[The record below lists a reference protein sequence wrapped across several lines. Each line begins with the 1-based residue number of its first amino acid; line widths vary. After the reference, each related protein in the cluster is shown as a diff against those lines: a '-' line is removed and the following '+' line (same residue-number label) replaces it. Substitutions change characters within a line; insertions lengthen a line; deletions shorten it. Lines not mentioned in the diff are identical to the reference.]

1 MDNNTSPLLDGFSLL
16 KDIGRLR
23 SIAQVMIRYG
33 FADLLQRT
41 GITNLLN
48 RAGDPLDLE
57 EAEENQQLTAPQR
70 ARLAL
75 QELGPTFIKLGQILA
90 TRVDLFEPP
99 WITEFERLQDQVQ
112 PVDFALLRPQ
122 LEADLGASPESQFAW
137 FDSTP
142 LATASIGQV
151 HRARLEDGR
160 EVILKIRRPNIRP
173 QIEAD
178 LRLLSRLAQLAEN
191 HIAWIARFQP
201 VELVRQFAS
210 SLRQELDLAAECRSA
225 QRVAENFS
233 GDPHFRVPEVYW
245 QWTCERLNVQEFVD
259 GIPARNISAI
269 EAAGLD
275 SRVIASRGT
284 QAILKMIL
292 EDGFFHADPHAGNL
306 FVMPENTFV
315 MIDWGM
321 VGRLSEARRQQVIKL
336 LLGLVE
342 RNATSTTNVLLEWAG
357 DTPVNETALTEEVE
371 AFIQRYHGVP
381 LKQLNLIALLGD
393 VTRILRNHQLTL
405 PTDLVLVIKAIS
417 TLEGLGRQLN
427 PDYQIVEEAEPLLRR
442 LIMRQLGPQALISKG
457 WALLGE
463 NFEALLQLP
472 NELQQL
478 TQTARRGQ
486 LRMGFDLAQL
496 EKLAKQISS
505 AGNRISVGLI
515 TSACILGCAIIVAN
529 QPATANFANFANLAL
544 GGAGL
549 GSLWLVLAIWRSSR
563 KP

>member
-1 MDNNTSPLLDGFSLL
+1 
-16 KDIGRLR
+16 
-23 SIAQVMIRYG
+23 
-33 FADLLQRT
+33 
-41 GITNLLN
+41 
-48 RAGDPLDLE
+48 
-57 EAEENQQLTAPQR
+57 
-70 ARLAL
+70 
-75 QELGPTFIKLGQILA
+75 
-90 TRVDLFEPP
+90 
-99 WITEFERLQDQVQ
+99 
-112 PVDFALLRPQ
+112 
-122 LEADLGASPESQFAW
+122 
-137 FDSTP
+137 
-142 LATASIGQV
+142 
-151 HRARLEDGR
+151 
-160 EVILKIRRPNIRP
+160 
-173 QIEAD
+173 
-178 LRLLSRLAQLAEN
+178 
-191 HIAWIARFQP
+191 
-201 VELVRQFAS
+201 
-210 SLRQELDLAAECRSA
+210 
-225 QRVAENFS
+225 
-233 GDPHFRVPEVYW
+233 
-245 QWTCERLNVQEFVD
+245 
-259 GIPARNISAI
+259 
-269 EAAGLD
+269 
-275 SRVIASRGT
+275 
-284 QAILKMIL
+284 MIL

-442 LIMRQLGPQALISKG
+442 LIMRQLGPQALIRKG